1 MNLNMQVI
9 ETSEPLRDRQ
19 VLALRGRLRN
29 GLTAEQSAP
38 GQVEQIVRE
47 ILADVGARMDAALI
61 DWERKLD
68 GAELTVDSLRVPVR
82 TIQAAHEAAEP
93 GSLDLVRRAVAN
105 IRQFQETILVKDPP
119 ALHRGG
125 RQLSVRYGPISRIG
139 MYVPGGKAIYPSS
152 MLMTL
157 VPALVAGV
165 PSIALACPPR
175 TNGDVHPLILAIA
188 CELGIAEVYRL
199 GGAVAMAALAIGT
212 PTVQPVDKLFGPG
225 SAFVTEAKR
234 QLFGRIGIDSMA
246 GPSEVLILADASAE
260 PAWVAADMLAQA
272 EHNPAAAILVTT
284 SKPLAESVLR
294 NIEEQLVNLER
305 QAAARRCLEAYG
317 AIIIVPDLEAACA
330 VANDLACEH
339 VQIMTSQDEEVLASI
354 RNTGAIFV
362 GPCSAVALGD
372 YYAGPSHVLPTGG
385 TARFFSPLNCNDFRR
400 MSSIIRYDRQAVAA
414 DANDVAALAG
424 LEGLTAHAESVR
436 IRTQDITGATP

>member
-1 MNLNMQVI
+1 MNMQVI
-9 ETSEPLRDRQ
+9 ETSNPSQDPR
-19 VLALRGRLRN
+19 VLALRDRLRG
-29 GLTAEQSAP
+29 GLTADPSSA

-47 ILADVGARMDAALI
+47 ILADVEARGDAALI
-61 DWERKLD
+61 DWERELD
-68 GAELTVDSLRVPVR
+68 GAELTAVSLRVPTG
-82 TIQAAHEAAEP
+82 TIQAAHAAASP
-93 GSLDLVRRAVAN
+93 GCLELVRRAVAN

-125 RQLSVRYGPISRIG
+125 RQLTVRYQAIDRIG

-165 PSIALACPPR
+165 PAIALACPPR
-175 TNGDVHPLILAIA
+175 TDGDVHPLILAIA
-188 CELGIAEVYRL
+188 WELGVTEVYRL

-212 PTVQPVDKLFGPG
+212 ETVQPVDKLFGPG

-234 QLFGRIGIDSMA
+234 QLFGRVGIDSMA

-260 PAWVAADMLAQA
+260 PAWVAADLLAQS

-284 SKPLAESVLR
+284 SKQLAESVFR
-294 NIEEQLVNLER
+294 DIEEQLAMLER
-305 QAAARRCLEAYG
+305 REAARRCLEAYG
-317 AIIIVPDLEAACA
+317 AIVIVPDLEAACA
-330 VANDLACEH
+330 AANDLACEH
-339 VQIMTSQDEEVLASI
+339 VQIMTSQNEVVLAAI

-385 TARFFSPLNCNDFRR
+385 TARFFSPLSCNDFRR

-414 DANDVAALAG
+414 DAGDVAALAG

-436 IRTQDITGATP
+436 IRTRETTGARP